1 MSRPLLV
8 GLTGG
13 LASGKSTVAGW
24 LGELGCT
31 VLDADRLVAE
41 LYRPGAEGAQ
51 AVERL
56 FGPEVLTAD
65 GAVDRPKVAQRVF
78 ADDDARRRLEQAI
91 HPLVAQ
97 RFVHHTEEAEGILI
111 YEATL
116 LVEAGRAD
124 EFDLVVTV
132 EADADRRL
140 RWAVERGL
148 DEESAR
154 GRLRA
159 QGDGT
164 QRRGRADRILQ
175 NDGSLDDLRHEV
187 EKLLAEL
194 EAWHASF
201 HAAEDGP
208 LAGVFLVTGNPNKL
222 AEARRLVG
230 EGLRGLALDLQEIQS
245 LDLAEILEVKGDG
258 AAAAKPGAS
267 VIVEDVSL
275 ELDALGGFPGPLVK
289 WMLQAV
295 GPEGIARTV
304 HALGN
309 PAATAR
315 CALLLDTGTRRVR
328 AEGVARGRILK
339 APRGDEGF
347 GWDPIFLPDGE
358 ERTYAELPPRRKD
371 AIAHRGLA
379 WRALVARLAA
389 TAAPDK
395 APPDR

>member
-1 MSRPLLV
+1 LSRPLLV

-41 LYRPGAEGAQ
+41 LYRPGDEGAR
-51 AVERL
+51 AVESL
-56 FGPEVLTAD
+56 FGPDVLTAE
-65 GAVDRPKVAQRVF
+65 GAVDRPKVAERVF
-78 ADDDARRRLEQAI
+78 ADDEARRRLEQVI

-97 RFVHHTEEAEGILI
+97 RFAHHSEEAQGILV

-124 EFDLVVTV
+124 EFDLVVSV
-132 EADADRRL
+132 EADPEQRL
-140 RWAVERGL
+140 RWAIERGL

-159 QGDGT
+159 QGDGAI
-164 QRRGRADRILQ
+164 RRSRADRILH
-175 NDGSLDDLRHEV
+175 NDGSLEDLRHRV
-187 EKLLAEL
+187 EELLAEL
-194 EAWHASF
+194 EAWHASL

-208 LAGVFLVTGNPNKL
+208 LAGSILVTGNRNKL
-222 AEARRLVG
+222 EEARRLVG
-230 EGLRGLALDLQEIQS
+230 GGLRGHALDLQEIQS

-258 AAAAKPGAS
+258 AAAANLGAP

-275 ELDALGGFPGPLVK
+275 DLDALGGFPGPLVK
-289 WMLQAV
+289 WMLQAT
-295 GPEGIARTV
+295 GPEGLARTA

-315 CALLLDTGTRRVR
+315 CALLLDTGSKRVR
-328 AEGVARGRILK
+328 AEGVARGRILEV
-339 APRGDEGF
+339 PRGEDGF
-347 GWDPIFLPDGE
+347 GWDPIFVPDGE
-358 ERTYAELPPRRKD
+358 QRTYAELPPRRKD
-371 AIAHRGLA
+371 AIGHRGLA
-379 WRALVARLAA
+379 WRALVAKL
-389 TAAPDK
+389 TSDPE
-395 APPDR
+395 